1 MTARLL
7 RGTAALV
14 TTAVVASLTA
24 ACDYRGASSLPLPGG
39 EGGGGYTVTAVFDDV
54 TNLVPKETC
63 RAGDVVVGSVESVE
77 LRKDLRATV
86 VCRIDKDVHLA
97 GNAVATLRETSL
109 LGERFVA
116 LDPPD
121 GQRARGTLAHGAV
134 LDENDTHVVPDA
146 EIVLGALS
154 QVLNGG
160 GLGNIETISRELT
173 TALSRSDLGGTTR
186 EIGRLVATL
195 DEHRDD
201 LVAALTAI
209 ERLSGELRDQRQ
221 AIGSALDSV
230 PQGLAVLDRQRPAL
244 VRTVESLG
252 ELSQVAV
259 PLIRDSKEATVED
272 LRNLGPILEQLA
284 RSKHR
289 LARAVEAIGTYPF
302 PSYFKFVA
310 RGDYAGMF
318 ATINLDVDSLNT
330 LLREKQQDGRGLPK
344 AGTGLPVPGLPA
356 LPELPDLPAL
366 PGLPQDLLGGGRG
379 SSGQLDGEDPDLG
392 FLPLGRQVRARY
404 NPVPPASL
412 ADLLT
417 GGES

>member
-1 MTARLL
+1 MTRVL
-7 RGTAALV
+7 RSTAALAA
-14 TTAVVASLTA
+14 TVVLTSLTA

-39 EGGGGYTVTAVFDDV
+39 KGGGGYTVTAVFDDV

-63 RAGDVVVGSVESVE
+63 RANDVVVGSVESVE

-86 VCRIDKDVHLA
+86 VCRIEKDVRLPA
-97 GNAVATLRETSL
+97 NAVATLRETSL
-109 LGERFVA
+109 LGERYVA

-121 GQRARGTLAHGAV
+121 GQERRGTLRHGSV

-160 GLGNIETISRELT
+160 GLANIETISRELT
-173 TALSRSDLGGTTR
+173 TALSQSDLGGTTR
-186 EIGRLVATL
+186 EIGRLVGTL

-209 ERLSGELRDQRQ
+209 ERLSGRLRDQRQ
-221 AIGSALDSV
+221 AIGSALDAV

-244 VRTVESLG
+244 VRTLQGLG
-252 ELSQVAV
+252 QLSEVAV

-284 RSKHR
+284 RSKQR
-289 LARAVEAIGTYPF
+289 LARAVEGVITYPF
-302 PSYFKFVA
+302 PSYTKFVA

-318 ATINLDVDSLNT
+318 ATISMDIDSLNT
-330 LLREKQQDGRGLPK
+330 MLAEKQESGGGLPVKSGPGLPK
-344 AGTGLPVPGLPA
+344 LPA
-356 LPELPDLPAL
+356 LPDLPSLPNLPTLPDLS
-366 PGLPQDLLGGGRG
+366 GGRQP
-379 SSGQLDGEDPDLG
+379 QLDGEDPSLG

-404 NPVPPASL
+404 NPVPPSSL
-412 ADLLT
+412 AELLT

>member
-1 MTARLL
+1 MTRRSVRATALL
-7 RGTAALV
+7 AATV
-14 TTAVVASLTA
+14 VVASVTS

-39 EGGGGYTVTAVFDDV
+39 KGGGGYTVTAVFDDV

-86 VCRIDKDVHLA
+86 VCRIDKDVRLPA
-97 GNAVATLRETSL
+97 NAVATLRETSL

-121 GQRARGTLAHGAV
+121 GQQARGTLRHGTV
-134 LDENDTHVVPDA
+134 LDQNDTHVVPDA

-160 GLGNIETISRELT
+160 GLGHIETISRELT
-173 TALSRSDLGGTTR
+173 TALGSSDLGGTTR
-186 EIGRLVATL
+186 EISHLVGTL

-201 LVAALTAI
+201 IVAALTAI

-221 AIGSALDSV
+221 AIGDALDAV

-244 VRTVESLG
+244 VRTLEGLSSL
-252 ELSQVAV
+252 SRVAV
-259 PLIRDSKEATVED
+259 PLIRDSKAATVED
-272 LRNLGPILEQLA
+272 LRNLGPILDQLA

-289 LARAVEAIGTYPF
+289 LARAVEGIITYPF
-302 PSYFKFVA
+302 PSYTKFVA
-310 RGDYAGMF
+310 KGDYAGMF
-318 ATINLDVDSLNT
+318 ATIGLDIDSLNN
-330 LLREKQQDGRGLPK
+330 LLAEKQQENGGLP
-344 AGTGLPVPGLPA
+344 AGAGGLPSLPSLPSLPRLPELPA
-356 LPELPDLPAL
+356 LPKTP
-366 PGLPQDLLGGGRG
+366 DLLGGGRG
-379 SSGQLDGEDPDLG
+379 SGGQLDGEDPNLG
-392 FLPLGRQVRARY
+392 FLPLGRQVRAQY
-404 NPVPPASL
+404 NPVPPATL
-412 ADLLT
+412 AELLT

>member
-1 MTARLL
+1 MSARAV
-7 RGTAALV
+7 AA
-14 TTAVVASLTA
+14 AVALMLGAGLTSG
-24 ACDYRGASSLPLPGG
+24 CDYRGASSLPLPGG
-39 EGGGGYTVTAVFDDV
+39 KGGGGYTVTAVFDDV

-63 RAGDVVVGSVESVE
+63 RTGDVVVGSVESVE

-86 VCRIDKDVHLA
+86 VCRIDRDVRVPA
-97 GNAVATLRETSL
+97 NAVATIRETSL

-121 GQRARGTLAHGAV
+121 GQQARGTLPHGTV
-134 LDENDTHVVPDA
+134 LDEHDTHVVPDA

-160 GLGNIETISRELT
+160 GLANVETISRELS
-173 TALSRSDLGGTTR
+173 TALDQSDLGGTTR
-186 EIGRLVATL
+186 EISRLVGTL

-201 LVAALTAI
+201 IVAALTAI
-209 ERLSGELRDQRQ
+209 ERLSGELRDQRR
-221 AIGSALDSV
+221 AIGSALDAV

-244 VRTVESLG
+244 VRTLASLG
-252 ELSQVAV
+252 DLSRVAV

-284 RSKHR
+284 RSKKR
-289 LARAVEAIGTYPF
+289 LARAVEGIITYPF

-310 RGDYAGMF
+310 KGDYAGMF
-318 ATINLDVDSLNT
+318 ATISMDIDSLNT
-330 LLREKQQDGRGLPK
+330 LLAEKQGSGSGLPVEAAGGGLPK
-344 AGTGLPVPGLPA
+344 LPNLQNLPTLPKLPA
-356 LPELPDLPAL
+356 LPSLPE
-366 PGLPQDLLGGGRG
+366 
-379 SSGQLDGEDPDLG
+379 LDGEDPDLG
-392 FLPLGRQVRARY
+392 FLPLGRQVRARW

-412 ADLLT
+412 AELLT